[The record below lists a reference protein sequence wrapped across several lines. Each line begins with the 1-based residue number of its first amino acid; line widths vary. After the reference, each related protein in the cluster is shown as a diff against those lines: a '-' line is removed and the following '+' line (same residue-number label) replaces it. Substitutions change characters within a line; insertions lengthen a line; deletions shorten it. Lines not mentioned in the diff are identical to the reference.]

1 MARIYIQG
9 TDSSKVEAID
19 FEEDDIVSD
28 RGYIMRTSVDLSRH
42 DTVAE
47 NPNKESLGAY
57 QETGA
62 ERAVI
67 TIVGV
72 VTGARNSRNMVQEK
86 LKTFFIRD
94 QATNDF
100 PYGRIGFELDS
111 QPSYNM
117 SPTKERGAV
126 ILRMNAENMEDKEG
140 KLYFTLVVRVL
151 GDRNSD
157 SPTFSWAST
166 ESD

>member
-9 TDSSKVEAID
+9 GSDDDVID
-19 FEEDDIVSD
+19 FEEDDIVSAGG
-28 RGYIMRTSVDLSRH
+28 RLMRTGVDLSRH

-72 VTGARNSRNMVQEK
+72 VTDARKDSRNTVQEK

-94 QATNDF
+94 QATDDF

-126 ILRMNAENMEDKEG
+126 ILRMSAENMEDKEG